1 MKKTLPTLLI
11 ALTCLLLLSC
21 SPLLFAD
28 DADDDTPEHRIEPVV
43 QDIEGWTVHV
53 DPALLE
59 GEYAEEGGDALR
71 MLAGHLQRISILIP
85 EPQLTDMR
93 GLEIWIERHHELG
106 SMQYHPSVG
115 WLRRN
120 GYDPRLAKKV
130 HIPRAS
136 ALLSRQ
142 QLLKHPAVVLHELAH
157 AYHDQCMEGGFNETS
172 IVDAYKAAKE
182 AGIYEEVMLYTG
194 ATVRHYALT
203 NQMEYFAEGT
213 EAYLYRNDFYPF
225 VGAELRQHDPVLY
238 DILKETW
245 GSPR

>member
-1 MKKTLPTLLI
+1 MKTMTI
-11 ALTCLLLLSC
+11 TAFIILTCLLLLSGGTN
-21 SPLLFAD
+21 LFAD
-28 DADDDTPEHRIEPVV
+28 DADDDATEHRIEPVV

-59 GEYAEEGGDALR
+59 GEYAEEGGNALR

-106 SMQYHPSVG
+106 SMQYHPSSG

-130 HIPRAS
+130 HIPRAA

-157 AYHDQCMEGGFNETS
+157 AYHDQCMEDGFRNAP
-172 IVDAYKAAKE
+172 IIDGYQAAKE

-203 NQMEYFAEGT
+203 TPMEYFAEGT

-225 VGAELRQHDPVLY
+225 VGAELRQHDPELY
-238 DILKETW
+238 DIMKETW